1 MLVFPYTVT
10 QPVLAEY
17 KLNSLCLSSSA
28 DPLSNLS
35 VSFDSKEEAIAF
47 AVKSGKYDSLYYSQL
62 SMASCPWITWLMYPS
77 TASSRADKP

>member
-17 KLNSLCLSSSA
+17 KLNSLCSSSSA

-47 AVKSGKYDSLYYSQL
+47 AVKSGKFIITSCQWLL
-62 SMASCPWITWLMYPS
+62 SMVHL
-77 TASSRADKP
+77 ADVP

>member
-1 MLVFPYTVT
+1 MLVFPYTVM

-47 AVKSGKYDSLYYSQL
+47 AVKSGKFIIASCQWLL
-62 SMASCPWITWLMYPS
+62 SMDHLAGVP
-77 TASSRADKP
+77 